1 MNVRFIAPGPR
12 ERARPELDVV
22 LAHGRDQIA
31 IACAFLTPGGVEAL
45 RRHAAHLKRPD
56 SFVVIGWD
64 QPTSLDALN
73 ELHSLM
79 PGNLYVHL
87 GSLTPVE
94 KGLGSG
100 LMHSKVFYAKDGNQC
115 RLWTGSHN
123 LTANAMQGV
132 NCEAAIVVE
141 GDSGEQ
147 VFQDALLH
155 LERCRAESIVFDPLN
170 PPPSRKPEQT
180 LVLHAEMHSTVSAPP
195 WFVHLRPNNTDY
207 DGAMK
212 PPAAVWLYLY
222 PPGSLQPG
230 KPRPAATSA
239 YSGTLTALN
248 FTERHP
254 RHRGISADWQAADR
268 VIELRNGV
276 PCLVQSSP
284 NTTTPSQGVFRV
296 EARED
301 EKTIWLKESPQP
313 KLEREVG
320 EHSVSEVDP
329 EFRRFY
335 TPSSLTVTGLLHQG
349 YRSIKGVI
357 RAERKEIGLME
368 PDEMRERFIKPD
380 EQIELIVEEKLD
392 QRDKFAFIY
401 RAKYQA

>member
-1 MNVRFIAPGPR
+1 MNVRFIAPDPR
-12 ERARPELDVV
+12 NRARPELDAV
-22 LAHGRDQIA
+22 LAHGRDQVA
-31 IACAFLTPGGVEAL
+31 IACAFLTPGGVQTL
-45 RRHAAHLKRPD
+45 RRHAAHLSHPD

-64 QPTSLDALN
+64 NPTSLEALN

-94 KGLGSG
+94 RGLGSG
-100 LMHSKVFYAKDGNQC
+100 LMHSKVFLSKAGNRCQ
-115 RLWTGSHN
+115 LWTGSHN

-132 NCEAAIVVE
+132 NREAAIVVE

-147 VFQDALLH
+147 VFQDAVEH
-155 LERCRAESIVFDPLN
+155 LKQCRAESIVFDPLN
-170 PPPSRKPEQT
+170 PPPPQRPEQT
-180 LVLHAEMHSTVSAPP
+180 LVLHAEMHNAVGSPP

-207 DGAMK
+207 DRAMK

-230 KPRPAATSA
+230 QPRPAATSA

-254 RHRGISADWQAADR
+254 RYPGISADWQNADH
-268 VIELRNGV
+268 VIELRGGV
-276 PCLVQSSP
+276 PCLVESSP

-296 EARED
+296 ESRED
-301 EKTIWLKESPQP
+301 EKTMWLTENPEP

-320 EHSVSEVDP
+320 KRLVSEVDP

-335 TPSSLTVTGLLHQG
+335 TPRSLSGGGLLHQE

-357 RAERKEIGLME
+357 RAARKEVGAME
-368 PDEMRERFIKPD
+368 AEEMRERFQPG

-392 QRDKFAFIY
+392 QKDKFAFIY
-401 RAKYQA
+401 RAKYRA